1 MYPVR
6 SSKIAAYL
14 LKIKAVK
21 ISIDPPFT
29 WSSGWKSPI
38 YCDNRLTLSYPEIRN
53 IIKED
58 FADFIRQHYPHA
70 QGIAGIATGAI
81 AHGALV
87 ADYLDLPLIYIRSKP
102 KSYGMRNL
110 VEGEVNHEIK
120 YVVIEDLIS
129 TGNSSASAV
138 EALQQTGVQVAG
150 TLAIFSYGLPQAQE
164 RFRPTGIEYHT
175 LTGLEVLLEE
185 AIALDYLDEN
195 QKEVLRDWQINP
207 EIWTRA

>member
-1 MYPVR
+1 M
-6 SSKIAAYL
+6 

-53 IIKED
+53 TIKED
-58 FADFIRQHYPHA
+58 FADYIRQHYPHI

-87 ADYLDLPLIYIRSKP
+87 ADYMDLPFIYIRSKP
-102 KSYGMRNL
+102 KSYGMQNL
-110 VEGEVNHEIK
+110 VEGAVDQEIA

-129 TGNSSASAV
+129 TGNSSATAV
-138 EALQQTGVQVAG
+138 EALQQTGAEVAG
-150 TLAIFSYGLPQAQE
+150 TLAIFSYGFPQAQT
-164 RFRPTGIEYHT
+164 RFSSTGTEFHT
-175 LTGLEVLLEE
+175 LTGLEILLEE
-185 AIALDYLDEN
+185 AIALDYLDEHH
-195 QKEVLRDWQINP
+195 KEVLRDWQKNP
-207 EIWTRA
+207 EIWTGA